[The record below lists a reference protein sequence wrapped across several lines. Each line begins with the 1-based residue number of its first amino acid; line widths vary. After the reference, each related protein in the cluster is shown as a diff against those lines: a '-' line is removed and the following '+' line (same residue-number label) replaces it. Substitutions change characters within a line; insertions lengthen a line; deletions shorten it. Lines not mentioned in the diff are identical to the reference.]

1 MTDQCIDNLFSIK
14 TIMIKV
20 LWIDDEID
28 FFNSHIIFLEKRGF
42 HVHKALSGK
51 EGILFLKKN
60 NVDIVLIDQNMP
72 GLAGTETVK
81 ILKDQ
86 FDSVPVVMISQNTDE
101 NVIDNALG
109 NQVKDYLLK
118 PVNPNQ
124 ILLSLKKFFL
134 TKI

>member
-1 MTDQCIDNLFSIK
+1 M
-14 TIMIKV
+14 
-20 LWIDDEID
+20 
-28 FFNSHIIFLEKRGF
+28 
-42 HVHKALSGK
+42 SGK
-51 EGILFLKKN
+51 EGILFLKN

-101 NVIDNALG
+101 SVIDNALG

-134 TKI
+134 IKI